1 MATIYGTPVIFIKK
15 PDTSEQWIINS
26 VVSLEPY
33 TGLGKEKTFD
43 VIFTSNNTS
52 YSRMTLGGGA
62 NLVFDGDT
70 LAGSGG
76 NMQEA
81 YRQITL
87 AEPATGELKT
97 WLEANAVR
105 LPLTGTWVFNT
116 GLKVYAETTGTYNI
130 SIPFTCDNVN
140 YTSMKISQARL
151 GYAPGVI
158 YSGSGSDKTVYNGVS
173 WDNQAYRA
181 ITFTQPAQ
189 YQGNEEFVKWFT
201 ANAKPLPAK
210 GKTLNEYTWDEISR
224 ISLADKAVEYGF
236 KVGDAKE
243 VTLNGSVGY
252 GDEMRTFSN
261 QKYWVYVIG
270 INHNEAKEGKGIAF
284 QGFKTAQTGGI
295 DIAVPATNYDSSI
308 DGMVMNSTNTNH
320 GGWNGSWAY
329 SACMTQWRTCFPSDL
344 QAVIRTTK
352 LYTDNTGGSS
362 SSASAVTSNE
372 NQVYYLAEYEVFGS
386 NYIANTNEPAQ
397 QAQYD
402 YYKAGNSKIK
412 YRSDST
418 GTAANWWLRSPCRS
432 LSSTFCFVGTDGSAS
447 NIYASGSFGSA
458 PCFKV

>member
-1 MATIYGTPVIFIKK
+1 MPAIYGTPVIFIKK
-15 PDTSEQWIINS
+15 PDTSEQWIIDS
-26 VVSLEPY
+26 VVSLAPY

-62 NLVFDGDT
+62 NLVFYGDT

-87 AEPATGELKT
+87 EKPATGELKT

-105 LPLTGTWVFNT
+105 LPLTGTWVFKSTPTKCPGDFNINFNSNGSSFT
-116 GLKVYAETTGTYNI
+116 GIYYSGEVAKSDPIRYIASPSGTY
-130 SIPFTCDNVN
+130 
-140 YTSMKISQARL
+140 L
-151 GYAPGVI
+151 
-158 YSGSGSDKTVYNGVS
+158 TVYDNGAWS
-173 WDNQAYRA
+173 DSAYRV
-181 ITFTQPAQ
+181 ITFTEPVQ
-189 YQGNEEFVKWFT
+189 YQGNEEFVRWFT
-201 ANAKPLPAK
+201 DNAKPLPAK

-252 GDEMRTFSN
+252 GSSQATFSN
-261 QKYWVYVIG
+261 QKYWVYIIG

-295 DIAVPATNYDSSI
+295 DVAVTCTNYNSTGS
-308 DGMVMNSTNTNH
+308 GMVMNSTSTNS

-329 SACMTQWRTCFPSDL
+329 TTCMGQWKSCFSSDL
-344 QAVIRTTK
+344 QVVIRTTT
-352 LYTDNTGGSS
+352 LYTDNTGNQSTS
-362 SSASAVTSNE
+362 ESNVTANSNG
-372 NQVYYLAEYEVFGS
+372 VYYLADYEAFGS
-386 NYIANTNEPAQ
+386 TAGANINEARQ
-397 QAQYD
+397 QLRYD
-402 YYKAGNSKIK
+402 YYQTGNSKVK
-412 YRSDST
+412 YRSDNT
-418 GTAANWWLRSPCRS
+418 GTAARWWLRSPSYKGSTTFCYVDTDG
-432 LSSTFCFVGTDGSAS
+432 LSSGNTANRSYGA
-447 NIYASGSFGSA
+447 A

>member
-1 MATIYGTPVIFIKK
+1 MPAIYGTPVIFIKK

-62 NLVFDGDT
+62 NLVFYGDT

-81 YRQITL
+81 YRQITF
-87 AEPATGELKT
+87 EKPATGELKT

-105 LPLTGTWVFNT
+105 LPIEGTWVFKSTPTKCPGDFNINFNSNGGSFT
-116 GLKVYAETTGTYNI
+116 GIYYSGEVSKSDPIRYIASPSGTY
-130 SIPFTCDNVN
+130 
-140 YTSMKISQARL
+140 L
-151 GYAPGVI
+151 
-158 YSGSGSDKTVYNGVS
+158 TVYDNGA
-173 WDNQAYRA
+173 WEDQAYRV
-181 ITFTQPAQ
+181 ITFTEPVQ

-201 ANAKPLPAK
+201 QNAKPLPAK

-243 VTLNGSVGY
+243 VILNGSVGY
-252 GDEMRTFSN
+252 GSAARTFSN
-261 QKYWVYVIG
+261 QKYWVYIIG

-295 DIAVPATNYDSSI
+295 DVAVTCTNYNSTGS
-308 DGMVMNSTNTNH
+308 GMVMNSTSTNS

-329 SACMTQWRTCFPSDL
+329 TTCMGQWKSCFSSDL
-344 QAVIRTTK
+344 QVVIRTTT
-352 LYTDNTGGSS
+352 LYTDNTGNQSTS
-362 SSASAVTSNE
+362 ESNVTANSNG
-372 NQVYYLAEYEVFGS
+372 VYYLADYEAFGS
-386 NYIANTNEPAQ
+386 TAGANINEARQ
-397 QAQYD
+397 QLRYD
-402 YYKAGNSKIK
+402 YYQTGNSKVK
-412 YRSDST
+412 YRSDNT
-418 GTAANWWLRSPCRS
+418 GTAARWWLRSPSYKGSTTFCYVDTDG
-432 LSSTFCFVGTDGSAS
+432 LSSGNTANRSYGA
-447 NIYASGSFGSA
+447 A

>member
-1 MATIYGTPVIFIKK
+1 MPAIYGTPVIFIKK
-15 PDTSEQWIINS
+15 PDTSEQWIIDS

-52 YSRMTLGGGA
+52 YSGMTLGGGA
-62 NLVFDGDT
+62 NLVFYGDT

-87 AEPATGELKT
+87 EKPATGELKT

-105 LPLTGTWVFNT
+105 LPLTGTWVFKSTPTKCPGDFNINFNSNGSSFT
-116 GLKVYAETTGTYNI
+116 GIYYSGEVSKSDPIRYIASPSGTY
-130 SIPFTCDNVN
+130 
-140 YTSMKISQARL
+140 L
-151 GYAPGVI
+151 
-158 YSGSGSDKTVYNGVS
+158 TVYDNGAWS
-173 WDNQAYRA
+173 DSAYRA
-181 ITFTQPAQ
+181 ITFTQPVQ

-252 GDEMRTFSN
+252 GSSQATFSN
-261 QKYWVYVIG
+261 QKYWVYIIG

-295 DIAVPATNYDSSI
+295 DVAVTCINYNSTGS
-308 DGMVMNSTNTNH
+308 GMVMNSTSTNS

-329 SACMTQWRTCFPSDL
+329 TTCMGQWKSCFSSDL
-344 QAVIRTTK
+344 QVVIRTTT
-352 LYTDNTGGSS
+352 LYTDNTGNQSTS
-362 SSASAVTSNE
+362 ESNVTANSNG
-372 NQVYYLAEYEVFGS
+372 VYYLADYEAFGS
-386 NYIANTNEPAQ
+386 TAGANINEARQ
-397 QAQYD
+397 QLRYD
-402 YYKAGNSKIK
+402 YYQTGNSKVK
-412 YRSDST
+412 YRSDNT
-418 GTAANWWLRSPCRS
+418 GTAARWWLRSPSYKGSTTFCYVDTDG
-432 LSSTFCFVGTDGSAS
+432 LSSGNTANRSYGA
-447 NIYASGSFGSA
+447 A

>member
-1 MATIYGTPVIFIKK
+1 MPAIYGTPVIFIKK

-62 NLVFDGDT
+62 NLIFYGDT

-87 AEPATGELKT
+87 EKPATGELKT

-105 LPLTGTWVFNT
+105 LPLIGTWVFNEKPTTANPPLRTDIAFTSNETEFTNINRGGGGMEPTKSYPLFYNDTKVNSDSAYT
-116 GLKVYAETTGTYNI
+116 GNWV
-130 SIPFTCDNVN
+130 
-140 YTSMKISQARL
+140 
-151 GYAPGVI
+151 
-158 YSGSGSDKTVYNGVS
+158 
-173 WDNQAYRA
+173 NQAYRT
-181 ITFTQPAQ
+181 IIFTQPVK
-189 YQGNEEFVKWFT
+189 YEGNEEFVKWFT
-201 ANAKPLPAK
+201 QNAKPLPAK

-252 GDEMRTFSN
+252 GSTARTFSN
-261 QKYWVYVIG
+261 QKYWVYIIG
-270 INHNEAKEGKGIAF
+270 INHNEGKEGKGIAF

-295 DIAVPATNYDSSI
+295 DVAVTCTNYNSTGS
-308 DGMVMNSTNTNH
+308 GMVMNSTSTNS

-329 SACMTQWRTCFPSDL
+329 TTCMGQWKSCFSSDL
-344 QAVIRTTK
+344 QVVIRTTT
-352 LYTDNTGGSS
+352 LYTDNTGNQSTS
-362 SSASAVTSNE
+362 ESNVTANSNG
-372 NQVYYLAEYEVFGS
+372 VYYLADYEAFGS
-386 NYIANTNEPAQ
+386 TAGANINEARQ
-397 QAQYD
+397 QLRYD
-402 YYKAGNSKIK
+402 YYQTGNSKVK
-412 YRSDST
+412 YRSDNT
-418 GTAANWWLRSPCRS
+418 GTAARWWLRSPSYKGSTTFCYIDTDG
-432 LSSTFCFVGTDGSAS
+432 LSSGNTANRSYGA
-447 NIYASGSFGSA
+447 A

>member
-1 MATIYGTPVIFIKK
+1 MPAIYGTPVIFIKK

-62 NLVFDGDT
+62 NLVFYGDT

-81 YRQITL
+81 YRQITF
-87 AEPATGELKT
+87 EKPGTGELKT

-105 LPLTGTWVFNT
+105 LPLEGTWVFKSTPTKCPGDFNINFNSNGGSFT
-116 GLKVYAETTGTYNI
+116 GIYYSGEAAKSDPIRYIASPSGTY
-130 SIPFTCDNVN
+130 
-140 YTSMKISQARL
+140 L
-151 GYAPGVI
+151 
-158 YSGSGSDKTVYNGVS
+158 TVYDNGAWS
-173 WDNQAYRA
+173 DSAYRA
-181 ITFTQPAQ
+181 ITFTQPVQ

-224 ISLADKAVEYGF
+224 ISLADKATEYGF

-252 GDEMRTFSN
+252 GSSQATFSN
-261 QKYWVYVIG
+261 QKYWVYIIG

-295 DIAVPATNYDSSI
+295 DVAVTCTNYNSTGS
-308 DGMVMNSTNTNH
+308 GMVMNSTSTNS

-329 SACMTQWRTCFPSDL
+329 TTCMGQWKSCFSSDL
-344 QAVIRTTK
+344 QVVIRTTT
-352 LYTDNTGGSS
+352 LYTDNTGNQSTS
-362 SSASAVTSNE
+362 ESNVTANSNG
-372 NQVYYLAEYEVFGS
+372 VYYLADYEAFGS
-386 NYIANTNEPAQ
+386 TAGANINEARQ
-397 QAQYD
+397 QLRYD
-402 YYKAGNSKIK
+402 YYQTGNSKVK
-412 YRSDST
+412 YRSDNT
-418 GTAANWWLRSPCRS
+418 GTAARWWLRSPSYKGSTTFCYVDTDG
-432 LSSTFCFVGTDGSAS
+432 LSSGNTANRSYGA
-447 NIYASGSFGSA
+447 A